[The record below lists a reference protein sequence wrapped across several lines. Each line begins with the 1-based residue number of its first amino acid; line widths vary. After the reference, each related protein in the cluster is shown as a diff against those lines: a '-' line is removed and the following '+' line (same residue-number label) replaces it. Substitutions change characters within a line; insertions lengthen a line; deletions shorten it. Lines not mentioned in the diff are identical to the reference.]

1 MADTSEVVDENAQ
14 DLNQTDVSK
23 GPTFEELQR

>member
-1 MADTSEVVDENAQ
+1 MADTTEVVDENAQ

-23 GPTFEELQR
+23 GPTFEEL